1 MPCLYFG
8 EKKILRS
15 IMSEVITFS
24 DQTFIEQAEYLQPE
38 EFLRWSTQHPNE
50 RDILKKLSLG
60 GAKLITGPRGCGKT
74 TLMLKAYHS
83 MESDRSVGS
92 FPVYVNYKISLK
104 LEPIY
109 AEKPSA
115 TFWFKQWLIAKIYI
129 GIYDTLFQWNLA
141 DTVVLTKPKQFFVK
155 LTAQLELGMTPSDH
169 TVNIDVSDLAVD
181 IDKILGSANCGRCV
195 MLLDDAAHAF
205 SAQQQRDFFEL
216 FRQLKSRNVAPKA
229 AIYPGVT
236 YIPGFQSGHDAE
248 EIDVWIDPYSDGY
261 LEFMDSLISKRVP
274 RAVYSVFS
282 SRQDYYK
289 LACYA
294 AFGMPRAL
302 LNMVRGFYDV
312 DPDQIVSKNVRF
324 AFRDLNEGIKLSY
337 QNTLNVFD
345 SLRTKLPIYKD
356 FIKQGN
362 ESLNVVLSAIKDYNR
377 EKPISMQSV
386 SIAFNVESSPELD
399 KLLGFYQYAGL
410 MRFSNELKKGV
421 KGNFKVFRV
430 HIAALVDSN
439 AIFGGRALNAER
451 YVNALATRNAH
462 AYTRIGLSTLLGG
475 KSPQSCL
482 NLSLAPCS
490 KCATPRPSQDARFC
504 ASCGQPFRNASIFD
518 SISEQPIDVLRLTGT
533 RVTKIKRNSAIRTI
547 KDVLMDHTGAE
558 LRKVPQVG
566 PVWSKRIQSYAEE
579 FIS

>member
-1 MPCLYFG
+1 
-8 EKKILRS
+8 
-15 IMSEVITFS
+15 MSDLFTFS

-38 EFLRWSTQHPNE
+38 DFLRWSTQHPNE

-83 MESDRSVGS
+83 MDSNRSVGS

-129 GIYDTLFQWNLA
+129 GIYDTLIKWELT
-141 DTVVLTKPKQFFVK
+141 DSVVLIKPNSFFVK
-155 LTAQLELGMTPSDH
+155 LSAQLELGMIPSDH
-169 TVNIDVSDLAVD
+169 ADNIDVSDLAGD
-181 IDKILGSANCGRCV
+181 IDKILAITSCARCV
-195 MLLDDAAHAF
+195 LLLDDAAHAF

-248 EIDVWIDPYSDGY
+248 EIDVWIDPYSEGY
-261 LEFMDSLISKRVP
+261 LEFMDTLILKRVP
-274 RAVYSVFS
+274 PAVYSIFS

-312 DPDQIVSKNVRF
+312 DSDNIASKNVRF
-324 AFRDLNEGIKLSY
+324 AFKDLNEGIKLSY

-362 ESLNVVLSAIKDYNR
+362 EILNAVLLAIKDYNR
-377 EKPISMQSV
+377 GKSISLQSV
-386 SIAFNVESSPELD
+386 SIAFNLESSPELQ

-430 HIAALVDSN
+430 HIAALIDSN
-439 AIFGGRALNAER
+439 AIFGEKAINAER
-451 YVNALATRNAH
+451 YVIALSTRNAH
-462 AYTRIGLSTLLGG
+462 AFTRIGLSTLLGG

-482 NLSLAPCS
+482 NLSLPPCA
-490 KCATPRPSQDARFC
+490 KCGTARPNQDARFC
-504 ASCGQPFRNASIFD
+504 GACGQPFRNASIFD
-518 SISEQPIDVLRLTGT
+518 SISEQPISVLPLTSS
-533 RVTKIKRNSAIRTI
+533 RVATIKKNSTIRTI
-547 KDVLMDHTGAE
+547 KDILMDHTGEE